1 MTLQRAEIKAIV
13 IRDTDVETIYECS
26 NERVVGDVVCSRVAT
41 GKSQLES
48 RVTIDN
54 PNPETLNSVP
64 PAQSESQN

>member
-1 MTLQRAEIKAIV
+1 MTLQRDEIKAIV

-41 GKSQLES
+41 GKSQVKS
-48 RVTIDN
+48 RVTINN
-54 PNPETLNSVP
+54 PNPETLNPVP